1 MLKSWLLVG
10 LLLFPASASLAQV
23 PESMDPA
30 AVPNYVLVRPGLA
43 AAGLPTPEALSRLKD
58 QGFRTVIDIRTEAEG
73 TKEEEAIVKAL
84 GLRYL
89 SVPLTAATISLDDV
103 RAVAKVLD
111 DPQAAPV
118 LLHCASSNRV
128 GGVIAVIE
136 GLNGKSLDEAEA
148 AGRRAGLRSQA
159 MVDAV
164 HRLLADVNKP

>member
-1 MLKSWLLVG
+1 MPRSWLLVG
-10 LLLFPASASLAQV
+10 LLLFPASAQVAQI
-23 PESMDPA
+23 PESMDA
-30 AVPNYVLVRPGLA
+30 AALPNYVLVRPGLA
-43 AAGLPTPEALSRLKD
+43 AAGQPTPEALARLKD

-73 TKEEEAIVKAL
+73 TKAEEAIVNGL
-84 GLRYL
+84 GLRYV

-136 GLNGKSLDEAEA
+136 GLGGKSLDEAEA

-164 HRLLADVNKP
+164 RRLLANVTKP

>member
-1 MLKSWLLVG
+1 MPRSWLLVG
-10 LLLFPASASLAQV
+10 LLLFPASAQVAQI
-23 PESMDPA
+23 PESMDA
-30 AVPNYVLVRPGLA
+30 AALPNYVLVRPGLA
-43 AAGLPTPEALSRLKD
+43 AAGQPTPEALGRLKD

-73 TKEEEAIVKAL
+73 TKAEEAIVSGL
-84 GLRYL
+84 GLRYV

-136 GLNGKSLDEAEA
+136 GLGGKSLDEAEA

-164 HRLLADVNKP
+164 RRLLADVTKP